1 MKQKYIIVLLKSHE
15 KGHPYVS
22 PATIRRQPGRPQKTP
37 NMKKQRVTV
46 SLSKTTIEIVDMA
59 RADKSRSAYIDEMIH
74 APSDQQRE
82 ERRRNG
88 AVYTPHSLAKFLAAK
103 AVAYLLDDLC
113 PARANTIKP
122 LRNFKDLRFLDPAC
136 GDGELLCSTWNEFI
150 SELNARGYPSKT
162 ISAVPAT
169 SLLCGLD
176 IDAKAI
182 AETSRRMAELK
193 PKSISLG
200 KAKLLAT
207 NALFPF
213 NQSTPEGWDKI
224 KKQFNAEKGFDVV
237 VANPPWGAD
246 TAGYKDHLVNG
257 NFILHK
263 GQFDTS
269 DLFLEL
275 AVSMARPGGII
286 AFIVPDSLFNQERT
300 ALRRLLS
307 TTTQIKMV
315 ARLGEKIFDNVNR
328 GCAVIICKKAL
339 ANNESL
345 VECLRLTPEIR
356 RSILNLE
363 MSYSDAESQLA
374 HMVPQSR
381 FIENAECRFDI
392 DITTEEQAVIYILKR
407 GRRTLR
413 DFLISTR
420 GMELSKSGRVCQCP
434 NCNLWL
440 PLPTKQ
446 TSKCIHCK
454 VPLGRDY
461 REQSIVTIEP
471 NSELQQLLVGETV
484 TRYLTTPKHFVDT
497 RYDGVDFKDMSVYR
511 YPKIV
516 VRKTGVGISAAL
528 DLSGAVTNQVVY
540 IMRRRDNSISIP
552 LEVFLAV
559 LNSRAMYYY
568 LVKTHGE
575 TEWRSHPYLTQT
587 QILDFPM
594 PDLEWSRPEV
604 VRRMKTIAQLIR
616 SAAENSTKIS
626 AVADAEIEYHVAV
639 LFGLSKQD
647 YDVIYETLDSVQ
659 QLLPVRELKRVD
671 KKAIFPD

>member
-1 MKQKYIIVLLKSHE
+1 MS
-15 KGHPYVS
+15 
-22 PATIRRQPGRPQKTP
+22 P
-37 NMKKQRVTV
+37 NMKKRRVSV
-46 SLSKTTIEIVDMA
+46 SLSKSTLEIVDMA
-59 RADKSRSAYIDEMIH
+59 RAGKSRSAYIDEMIH
-74 APSDQQRE
+74 PLTDQQRE

-88 AVYTPHSLAKFLAAK
+88 AVYTPNFLAQFVAAK
-103 AVAYLLDDLC
+103 AVAYLLDDIS
-113 PARANTIKP
+113 PTRKGAPKP
-122 LRNFKDLRFLDPAC
+122 LRDLTALRFLDPAC
-136 GDGELLCSTWNEFI
+136 GDGELLCFLWK
-150 SELNARGYPSKT
+150 ELITGLTARGYSSKVVDRLPT
-162 ISAVPAT
+162 TA
-169 SLLCGLD
+169 LLCGLD

-182 AETSRRMAELK
+182 AKTSSRIVGLRPH
-193 PKSISLG
+193 PKSRDS
-200 KAKLLAT
+200 AKFLTT

-213 NQSTPEGWDKI
+213 NQPTRRGWEMI
-224 KKQFNAEKGFDVV
+224 AQQFDAKDGFDIV

-246 TAGYKDHLVNG
+246 TASYKHDLING
-257 NFILHK
+257 DFSLHK

-275 AVSMARPGGII
+275 AVTIVRPGGIV
-286 AFIVPDSLFNQERT
+286 AFIVPDSLFNRERT
-300 ALRRLLS
+300 ALRRLLLNC
-307 TTTQIKMV
+307 TQIKMI
-315 ARLGEKIFDNVNR
+315 ARLGEKIFDSVNR
-328 GCAVIICKKAL
+328 ACAVIICKKAP
-339 ANNESL
+339 ASDDSL

-356 RSILNLE
+356 RCVLNLE
-363 MSYSDAESQLA
+363 MSLSQAQTKLG
-374 HMVPQSR
+374 HVVPQSR
-381 FIENAECRFDI
+381 FKENTECRFDI
-392 DITTEEQAVIYILKR
+392 DTTAEEQEAIDILTR

-440 PLPTKQ
+440 PLPTKR

-454 VPLGRDY
+454 SQLRQDC
-461 REQSIVTIEP
+461 REESIVTVEP
-471 NSELQQLLVGETV
+471 DDQLQRLLVGETV
-484 TRYLTTPKHFVDT
+484 TRYLAVPKHRVDT
-497 RYDGVDFKDMSVYR
+497 RIEGVNFKEMAIYR
-511 YPKIV
+511 SPKIV

-540 IMRRRDNSISIP
+540 IMRNRDTSMNIP

-594 PDLEWSRPEV
+594 PDADWALPKV
-604 VRRMKTIAQLIR
+604 MRRTKRIAQLVR
-616 SAAENSTKIS
+616 DAAELNTKVT
-626 AVADAEIEYHVAV
+626 AAADAEIESHVAA

-647 YDVIYETLDSVQ
+647 YHVIYQTLDNVQ

-671 KKAIFPD
+671 RKAIFPD